1 MCTFTSAWSM
11 GVFESLPDSV
21 GVHPAKITIE
31 PCSFDD
37 SNRAIDKVRYRTL
50 NVQYTRYRIGE

>member
-21 GVHPAKITIE
+21 AVHPAMVTTE
-31 PCSFDD
+31 PCLFDD
-37 SNRAIDKVRYRTL
+37 SNRAIDKVRCRAL
-50 NVQYTRYRIGE
+50 NVQHTRYRIGE